1 MSSLPIARALPA
13 SGRATTRFLE
23 AVVHGLSQRQKL
35 LPCKYFYD
43 ARGSELFDR
52 ICELPEYYVTRT
64 ERAIME
70 ANAAAMADGLGEECV
85 LIEYGSGNSAKTRIL
100 LDALCAPRAYVP
112 IDISFD
118 ALQTAAEQ
126 LGREYPNLH
135 VLPVWAD
142 YTEAV
147 ELPVSVRHRRGR
159 AVYFPGSTI
168 GNFHPPAA
176 LAFLQNIADVAGP
189 GGALL
194 IGVDLQKDPRVLE
207 AAYNDRA
214 GVTEAFNKNVLARIN
229 DELDGDFDLDQFR
242 HIAVYNPN
250 AGRIEMHLMSLRAQ
264 EVTLGGSERFHFA
277 SGETVRTECSYK
289 YTLSGFAGL
298 ASGAGFTVEQVW
310 TDPGHFFSVQLLRVR
325 F

>member
-1 MSSLPIARALPA
+1 MSTLPIARTIPT
-13 SGRATTRFLE
+13 GVDATSTFLAE
-23 AVVHGLSQRQKL
+23 VIHGLGQRQKL

-43 ARGSELFDR
+43 GHGSELFDQ

-70 ANAAAMADGLGEECV
+70 SHAPAMADGLGEECV
-85 LIEYGSGNSAKTRIL
+85 LIEYGSGSSAKTRIL
-100 LDALCAPRAYVP
+100 LDALCAPHAYVP
-112 IDISFD
+112 IDISLN
-118 ALQTAAEQ
+118 ALQSAAEA
-126 LGREYPNLH
+126 LGSEYPNLH
-135 VLPVWAD
+135 ILPVWAD
-142 YTEAV
+142 YTQAV

-194 IGVDLQKDPRVLE
+194 IGVDLQKDPQILE
-207 AAYNDRA
+207 AAYNDRS

-229 DELDGDFDLDQFR
+229 DELGGDFDLDQFR
-242 HIAVYNPN
+242 HLAVYNPN
-250 AGRIEMHLMSLRAQ
+250 AGRIEMHLMSLRPQ
-264 EVTLGGSERFHFA
+264 EITIRGGDQFRFEA
-277 SGETVRTECSYK
+277 GETIRTECSYK
-289 YTLSGFAGL
+289 YTLRGFAGL
-298 ASGAGFTVEQVW
+298 ASGAGFAVEQVW
-310 TDPGHFFSVQLLRVR
+310 TDPGQLFSVQLLRVT